1 MNYAYNLI
9 DDGGVN
15 TVWDIPFKMAIG
27 STFEHE
33 FGTYKV
39 TEHKEQ
45 NGINWVDCERIAKP

>member
-1 MNYAYNLI
+1 MEQLYAYNLC
-9 DDGGVN
+9 DNNGVN

-39 TEHKEQ
+39 VEY
-45 NGINWVDCERIAKP
+45 NNDGDFYFVDCERI